1 MKTPIRA
8 LLLFLAA
15 ALAPIEAQ
23 VLIRVQQGNN
33 ITPVANGASVTLA
46 STGVGAPVTAVVS
59 LTYTGST
66 SITFDSGPQ
75 LLGSPDFS
83 IVTPPSR
90 STLGPGQSLA
100 FEVRYLPTSGLLA
113 QSALDFP
120 FRQAAPPPATGQ
132 TPQPSVPGII
142 AIGLNGTSPEYSL
155 AYTSALDGNTVVVVS
170 GGTFEFIDTVLN
182 SATSV
187 PMALV
192 NRGSGTGRIISVATT
207 GSAFSLA
214 SLPFLPSSIPA
225 NAAYQFQIR
234 YQPRQAGGDSGTLTL
249 TFEGGEIYRIGLQGR
264 GIDSYLTYD
273 ILSLEGE
280 STPVVPNQAIQ
291 LASTPV
297 GESTTVSFR
306 FRNETTRDLVIP
318 TIAIAGASF
327 GLQDV
332 PSLPVVVPPGE
343 AQLFTLVF
351 RPTAPGTQRGTLR
364 VGSDI
369 FFLNGEGLGPLL
381 SYSYRSPAGVTPVQP
396 LGNVVFP
403 GAQVGG
409 SSTVDFVIR
418 NTGSAPAPIVS
429 IGIVSSGTPVFTITG
444 LQALPVSIAPSDSIT
459 FTIRFSP
466 LNTTLA
472 TASLRVNNDAFP
484 LGGIGTE
491 PQPLPSY
498 TIEGPTTIQ
507 PFQQPAIGL
516 TLASPYSTEVFG
528 TLRLTTDSETG
539 VSDPSVQFAT
549 GGRVVNFTIPAGATR
564 AVFPNGSDQIKFQT
578 GSVAGTIIF
587 TPAFGTEGGLN
598 LTPENPLTLR
608 SALPAAAP
616 QLAGAGVDNR
626 TATSFT
632 LSIVG
637 HTTTRSVTTA
647 KISFK
652 GKSGFNFPRTE
663 FELDLTAASFLWFN
677 SPNSVQFGG
686 QFLMQMPFSFSS
698 SNTSNQALPPVQA
711 IESVTVTLSNW
722 AGTSNQLTA
731 IVH

>member
-1 MKTPIRA
+1 MKTPTRA
-8 LLLFLAA
+8 LLLLLAV
-15 ALAPIEAQ
+15 ALAPLEAQ

-46 STGVGAPVTAVVS
+46 STGVGAPVTAVVT
-59 LTYTGST
+59 LTYTGNT
-66 SITFDSGPQ
+66 SITFTSGPQ

-83 IVTPPSR
+83 IVTPPPGA
-90 STLGPGQSLA
+90 TLGPGQSMA
-100 FEVRYLPTSGLLA
+100 FEVRYLPSSGLLA
-113 QSALDFP
+113 QSALDYA
-120 FRQAAPPPATGQ
+120 FRQAAPPPPEGQ
-132 TPQPSVPGII
+132 PAQPSVPGII

-155 AYTSALDGNTVVVVS
+155 AYTSALDGNTVVVAP

-182 SATSV
+182 SATGV

-192 NRGSGTGRIISVATT
+192 NRGSGTGRLVSVATT

-225 NAAYQFQIR
+225 NSAYQFQVR

-249 TFEGGEIYRIGLQGR
+249 TFEGGETYRIGLQGR
-264 GIDSYLTYD
+264 GIVSYLTYD
-273 ILSLEGE
+273 LLSLEGE
-280 STPVVPNQAIQ
+280 STPVAPNQAIQ

-297 GESTTVSFR
+297 GDSTTVFFR
-306 FRNETTRDLVIP
+306 FRNETTRDLAIP
-318 TIAIAGASF
+318 AIAIAGASF
-327 GLQDV
+327 GLQDLPV
-332 PSLPVVVPPGE
+332 LPVVVAPGE
-343 AQLFTLVF
+343 SQLFSLVF
-351 RPTAPGTQRGTLR
+351 RPAAPGTQKGTLR
-364 VGSDI
+364 VGADI
-369 FFLNGEGLGPLL
+369 FPLTGEGIGPLL
-381 SYSYRSPAGVTPVQP
+381 SYSYRSPAGVTSVQP
-396 LGNVVFP
+396 LENVVFP

-418 NTGSAPAPIVS
+418 NSGSAPAPIVS
-429 IGIVSSGTPVFTITG
+429 IGIVSSGAPVFEIEG
-444 LQALPVSIAPSDSIT
+444 LQALPTSIAPSASIA

-491 PQPLPSY
+491 PEPLPSY

-516 TLASPYSTEVFG
+516 TLASPYSTEVIG
-528 TLRLTTDSETG
+528 TLRLTADSEAG
-539 VSDPSVQFAT
+539 VSDPSVQFST

-564 AVFPNGSDQIKFQT
+564 AVFPNGSNQIKFQT
-578 GSVAGTIIF
+578 GSVAGTIVF

-598 LTPENPLTLR
+598 LTPENPWTLR

-616 QLAGAGVDNR
+616 QLAGVGVDNR
-626 TATSFT
+626 TPTGFT

-652 GKSGFNFPRTE
+652 GKPGFNFPRTE
-663 FELDLTAASFLWFN
+663 FEIDLTAASFVWFN

-686 QFLMQMPFSFSS
+686 QFLMQVPFSFSNS
-698 SNTSNQALPPVQA
+698 DTSNSALSPVQA
-711 IESVTVTLSNW
+711 IESVTVTVSNW
-722 AGTSNQLTA
+722 AGTSNELTA
-731 IVH
+731 IVQ